1 MDSARYNRI
10 SEIFAQAMDM
20 PAEQRTQFLETE
32 CGNDQALIDE
42 VSDLLR
48 RDEKPSAVDKPV
60 IDQNVTH
67 KLLTDSFSDAI
78 TKPKEIGPYKIIDIL
93 GVGGMGTVYRAEQ
106 QYPSRTVA
114 LKVVQ
119 TPLYSRSMTRRIE
132 YEAQVLA
139 RLQHVGIA
147 QVFEAGT
154 AKVNGVTVPFFAME
168 LVEGRT
174 LTSHAETYNL
184 NTRQKL
190 ELIRRVCAAVQHA
203 HRQGVIHRDLKP
215 ANVLIT
221 KDGQPK
227 VLDFGIAR
235 VTDSDIQTTTL
246 HTDVGQLVGTIAY
259 MSPEQV
265 AGDSSNIDTRSD
277 VYALGVLAFEL
288 LTEQL
293 PHPVGGKTIAEAARI
308 IQHDN
313 PRTLRGFSPEFQGDL
328 ETVVH
333 KALEKDR
340 ERRYGSAAEFSAD
353 LKRYLD
359 NEPVIARPAS
369 LTYQFRKFAQR
380 NRSLVAS
387 FIAAF
392 VLLIVA
398 VAGTSYGF
406 VHATRERD
414 DANEA
419 RLELQKTNDLLAEES
434 RKLVEANTSLQ
445 KAKEAVEEETMKMT
459 AVNTFLGRMLRAPDP
474 MGDEGGKRD
483 MTVVEMLDR
492 EVGSI
497 GEAFKD
503 QPMIESA
510 IRTTIGSTYA
520 GLGRYP
526 EAEVQLQI
534 ALTKHKESDGPES
547 NDTQR
552 AKRDL
557 GGVLVKLGRID
568 EAIPLMRESLEIQG
582 NNEEGK
588 DTIEYAVAAVRLGW
602 ALEKQGQYEEAERWI
617 RPAIPVI
624 KSEGET
630 HRHIYA
636 SAINN
641 LAKVI
646 NKLGR
651 PAEAEELYTEAQNK
665 FIELHGPDHYSI
677 GLTMNNIALMRQRQ
691 GDKEGAAAGHLK
703 AVEILRKTLGS
714 DHPTLATVI
723 NNVGL
728 LYFDI
733 EKEEEAEVHLREALR
748 IYKTAYGAD
757 HPETID
763 GQYALGLV
771 LYELEKFE
779 EAESIYKTVFE
790 RRRELMGPNA
800 DKTLLAEMHWARCR
814 AKLGDSETTDA
825 VLNRVIEHFENTYNP
840 EHRLTQVGLR
850 ALLEFK
856 IDEEQFDECR
866 KLRPL
871 LSPKDERSATMLA
884 QTEGKF

>member
-20 PAEQRTQFLETE
+20 PTDQRTQFLETE
-32 CGNDQALIDE
+32 CGGDQALLDE
-42 VSDLLR
+42 VSDLLQ
-48 RDEKPSAVDKPV
+48 RDEKPAAVDKPV

-78 TKPKEIGPYKIIDIL
+78 TKPKEIGPYKIIDVL

-119 TPLYSRSMTRRIE
+119 TPLYSKSMARRIE

-154 AKVNGVTVPFFAME
+154 AKLNGVTVPFFAME
-168 LVEGRT
+168 LVDGRT
-174 LTSHAETYNL
+174 LTSHAETYDL

-190 ELIRRVCAAVQHA
+190 ELICRVCAAVQHA

-215 ANVLIT
+215 ANVLVT
-221 KDGQPK
+221 SDGQPK

-288 LTEQL
+288 LTGQL
-293 PHPVGGKTIAEAARI
+293 PHAVGGKTIAESARI

-313 PRTLRGFSPEFQGDL
+313 PRTLRGFSSEFQGDL
-328 ETVVH
+328 ETVIL

-340 ERRYGSAAEFSAD
+340 ERRYGSAAEFAAD

-369 LTYQFRKFAQR
+369 LTYQIRKFAQR

-387 FIAAF
+387 IVAAF
-392 VLLIVA
+392 VLLIIA
-398 VAGTSYGF
+398 VSGTSYGL
-406 VHATRERD
+406 VEAMRERD
-414 DANEA
+414 DAIQA
-419 RLELQKTNDLLAEES
+419 RQELQA
-434 RKLVEANTSLQ
+434 
-445 KAKEAVEEETMKMT
+445 AKEAVEEETMKMT

-474 MGDEGGKRD
+474 MGNEGGKRD

-492 EVGSI
+492 EAGSI

-534 ALTKHKESDGPES
+534 ALKKHKESGGPES

-568 EAIPLMRESLEIQG
+568 EAIPLMRESLEIQA

-588 DTIEYAVAAVRLGW
+588 WTTEYAVAAVRLGW
-602 ALEKQGQYEEAERWI
+602 ALEKQGQYAEAERWM
-617 RPAIPVI
+617 RPAIPVL
-624 KSEGET
+624 KAEGET
-630 HRHIYA
+630 HRHVYA
-636 SAINN
+636 SSINN

-665 FIELHGPDHYSI
+665 FIELHGPDNFSV
-677 GLTMNNIALMRQRQ
+677 GLTMNNIAIMRHLQ
-691 GDKEGAAAGHLK
+691 GDKEGAAVGHLK

-714 DHPTLATVI
+714 DHPTLATVF

-733 EKEEEAEVHLREALR
+733 EKMEDAEVHLREALR
-748 IYKTAYGAD
+748 IYTTAYGED

-771 LYELEKFE
+771 LYELKMFE
-779 EAESIYKTVFE
+779 EAESTYKHVFE
-790 RRRELMGPNA
+790 QRRKLMGPTT

-825 VLNRVIEHFENTYNP
+825 VLQRVFEHFENSYKV
-840 EHRLTQVGLR
+840 EHRWTQVGLR

-856 IDEEQFDECR
+856 IDTEQFDECR
-866 KLRPL
+866 KLRKL
-871 LSPKDERSATMLA
+871 LSPNDERSATMLA
-884 QTEGKF
+884 QTEGQF

>member
-20 PAEQRTQFLETE
+20 PADQRTQFLKSE
-32 CGNDQALIDE
+32 CGNDQALLDE
-42 VSDLLR
+42 VNDLLH
-48 RDEKPSAVDKPV
+48 RDEKPAAVDTPV

-78 TKPKEIGPYKIIDIL
+78 TKPKEIGPYEIIDVL
-93 GVGGMGTVYRAEQ
+93 GVGGMGTVYRAKQ

-147 QVFEAGT
+147 QVYEAGT
-154 AKVNGVTVPFFAME
+154 AKLNGVTVPFFAME

-184 NTRQKL
+184 NTREKL
-190 ELIRRVCAAVQHA
+190 EVIRRVCAAVQHA

-221 KDGQPK
+221 NDGQPK

-246 HTDVGQLVGTIAY
+246 HTDVGQLVGTVAY

-288 LTEQL
+288 LTGQL
-293 PHPVGGKTIAEAARI
+293 PHAVGGKTIAEAARI
-308 IQHDN
+308 IQHEN
-313 PRTLRGFSPEFQGDL
+313 PRTLRGFSSEFQGDL
-328 ETVVH
+328 ETVIF

-353 LKRYLD
+353 LRRYLD

-369 LTYQFRKFAQR
+369 LTYQLSKFAQR

-387 FIAAF
+387 IVAAF

-398 VAGTSYGF
+398 VAGTSYGL
-406 VHATRERD
+406 VR
-414 DANEA
+414 
-419 RLELQKTNDLLAEES
+419 LQKSNDLLANES

-445 KAKEAVEEETMKMT
+445 EAKEAVEEETKKMT

-474 MGDEGGKRD
+474 MGDEGGRRN

-492 EVGSI
+492 EVGNI
-497 GEAFKD
+497 EEAFKD
-503 QPMIESA
+503 QPAIESA
-510 IRTTIGSTYA
+510 VRTTIGSTYA

-526 EAEVQLQI
+526 EAEVQLKI
-534 ALTKHKESDGPES
+534 ALQKHKQSGGPES
-547 NDTQR
+547 YDTQR

-557 GGVLVKLGRID
+557 GGVLVKLGRVD

-582 NNEEGK
+582 QNEADEWS
-588 DTIEYAVAAVRLGW
+588 IEYAVAALRFGW

-617 RPAIPVI
+617 RPAIPVVNAAGD
-624 KSEGET
+624 S
-630 HRHIYA
+630 HRFVHA
-636 SAINN
+636 AAVNN

-646 NKLGR
+646 AKLGR
-651 PAEAEELYTEAQNK
+651 PVEAEKLYTQAHNT
-665 FIELHGPDHYSI
+665 FIELHGENHSSV
-677 GLTMNNIALMRQRQ
+677 GVTMNNIARMRQMQ
-691 GDKEGAAAGHLK
+691 GDKEGAAEGHLK
-703 AVEILRKTLGS
+703 AVDILRKSLGS
-714 DHPTLATVI
+714 DHPSLATVV

-733 EKEEEAEVHLREALR
+733 GRMEDAEKHLREALR
-748 IYKTAYGAD
+748 IYRTAYGDD

-763 GQYALGLV
+763 GHYALALV
-771 LYELEKFE
+771 IYELERYE
-779 EAESIYKTVFE
+779 EAADTYKLAFE
-790 RRRELMGPNA
+790 HRRDSLGPDA
-800 DKTLLAEMHWARCR
+800 DKTILAEMHWARCL
-814 AKLGDSETTDA
+814 AKLGDPATADPI
-825 VLNRVIEHFENTYNP
+825 LQRVFEHFRDKYP
-840 EHRLTQVGLR
+840 LEHRLAQIGLR

-856 IDEEQFDECR
+856 IETKQFDESR
-866 KLRPL
+866 KLRDM
-871 LSPKDERSATMLA
+871 LSPEDERSAKMLEETKD
-884 QTEGKF
+884 QF